1 MKIKNTIILLA
12 VTLMSSIFA
21 FAGKGDTEVT
31 LYNVSIKINEGWTS
45 QKQVLNNGD
54 FILTLTKDN
63 SISFVEIT
71 CKKRVID
78 AVVRANNIASERSMQ
93 KHFEYMQI
101 DEIQNARLKRQNAK
115 LLTYT
120 NTYLNDVSK
129 GGIYSFVSEGYT
141 YTLEYFGED
150 NPKSRKEL
158 RNIVNSFSVSS
169 PDKTKNIVELAEEYQ
184 DKGWK
189 NYDDTTSLETKVEEY
204 GEDLL
209 VINTA
214 KNHKEVSTYTDKEK
228 QLADKIVN
236 LQQEEDLLNEKLEKA
251 TEEDNKKEIKNINKK
266 LKEVVK
272 AKEKLEK
279 EYKENYKNNLKVKLK
294 E

>member
-78 AVVRANNIASERSMQ
+78 AVVRANDIASERSMQ

-129 GGIYSFVSEGYT
+129 GGIYSFASEGYT

-184 DKGWK
+184 DKEWK

-228 QLADKIVN
+228 QLADKIEN